1 MKTNLTK
8 AGTWTLSGITQ
19 KQYDAIREVLDT
31 ANDRC
36 FQKQE
41 SDGRYFSGD
50 DFVCTLDEDEREA
63 LREVCKSL

>member
-8 AGTWTLSGITQ
+8 AGTWTISGITQ
-19 KQYDAIREVLDT
+19 TQYNAMRDVLVT

-50 DFVCTLDEDEREA
+50 DFVCTLDEDERDA
-63 LREVCKSL
+63 LRQMCKQL